1 MAPYFAGSSCDP
13 FTPESMPCTLG
24 NYVDYAINVFKSS
37 DISKGIAFATEKNV
51 RLVIRNTGHDYSGKS
66 TGAGSLAIWTHN
78 LKSIDFIDYSSAYYT
93 GKAIKM
99 GAGVQG
105 FEAYGAGNKVGLSVT
120 GGECPTVGL
129 AGGYTQGGGHSALAS
144 KYGLAADQTLE
155 WEVVTG
161 TGDFITASP
170 TKNSDLYWALS
181 GGGGGTY
188 GVVYSLTS
196 KAHTDIP
203 VSGANLTFYSEG
215 VSMDTFYAAISAWHA
230 SLPKIVDAGAM
241 TVYYISS
248 TEFQLTPFTG
258 PGISVS
264 YAKELLQ
271 PFLDSLNDLGI
282 KYNITGPTD
291 FPNYLDDFNTF
302 QLPIEVGVAQYGGR
316 LIPRSVVENNNDGF
330 TAAIR
335 NITQNNA
342 TGLFVGIGLNVNKSA
357 ARGNENVDN
366 AVLPA
371 WRETLVDSVLTTNWN
386 FSAPLSDM
394 IALQEVMTNELLPPL
409 EAITPGSGCYLN
421 EGDPNQPNWQET
433 FYGVNY
439 PRLLAIK
446 AKYDPNDIFY
456 AATAVGSDGWEADV
470 GGRLCKV

>member
-1 MAPYFAGSSCDP
+1 MSKRIITYLVLFWLISS
-13 FTPESMPCTLG
+13 S
-24 NYVDYAINVFKSS
+24 
-37 DISKGIAFATEKNV
+37 
-51 RLVIRNTGHDYSGKS
+51 YSGKS

-78 LKSIDFIDYSSAYYT
+78 LKSIDFVDYSSAYYT

-105 FEAYGAGNKVGLSVT
+105 FEAYGAGNKVGFSVT

-196 KAHTDIP
+196 KAHTDVP

-215 VSMDTFYAAISAWHA
+215 VSTDTFYAAVSAWHA
-230 SLPKIVDAGAM
+230 NLPKIVDAGAM

-248 TEFQLTPFTG
+248 AEFQLTPFTG
-258 PGISVS
+258 PGISAS

-282 KYNITGPTD
+282 DYNITGPSD
-291 FPNYLDDFNTF
+291 FPSYLDEFNTF

-335 NITQNNA
+335 NVTQNNA
-342 TGLFVGIGLNVNKSA
+342 TGLFVGIGLNVNKST

-371 WRETLVDSVLTTNWN
+371 WREALVDSVITT
-386 FSAPLSDM
+386 
-394 IALQEVMTNELLPPL
+394 
-409 EAITPGSGCYLN
+409 
-421 EGDPNQPNWQET
+421 
-433 FYGVNY
+433 
-439 PRLLAIK
+439 
-446 AKYDPNDIFY
+446 
-456 AATAVGSDGWEADV
+456 
-470 GGRLCKV
+470 